1 MSQWKD
7 FLFPE
12 CYKLQRTYTNHL
24 NWGAYRKQIFLLAY
38 FGTAKINF
46 K

>member
-12 CYKLQRTYTNHL
+12 CYKLQRTYTV
-24 NWGAYRKQIFLLAY
+24 YFSTKQTISIGGHTEKDF
-38 FGTAKINF
+38 FS
-46 K
+46 